1 MSQATHRFLMDHFLL
16 TFSLLSLLLSSA
28 FGDFS
33 ADQLIRQVVPE
44 EEQSVNLLNADHHF
58 SLFKAKFGKSYSDEK
73 EHDYRFSVFKANL
86 LRAKRNQ
93 LLDPSAEH
101 GVTQFSDLTPS
112 EFKQRY
118 LGLKRPAFLEGAQ
131 KAPIL
136 PTNNLPEDFDWRDKG
151 AVTGVKNQVYI
162 HILLIYFIYLGS
174 RSVDNSF
181 N

>member
-1 MSQATHRFLMDHFLL
+1 M
-16 TFSLLSLLLSSA
+16 
-28 FGDFS
+28 
-33 ADQLIRQVVPE
+33 
-44 EEQSVNLLNADHHF
+44 NLLNADHHF

-101 GVTQFSDLTPS
+101 GVTQFSDLTPA
-112 EFKQRY
+112 EFKERY
-118 LGLKRPAFLEGAQ
+118 LGLKKPAFLEGAQ

-151 AVTGVKNQVYI
+151 AVTGVKNQVLKLMLRYC
-162 HILLIYFIYLGS
+162 
-174 RSVDNSF
+174 VK
-181 N
+181 

>member
-1 MSQATHRFLMDHFLL
+1 MKASIL
-16 TFSLLSLLLSSA
+16 TSSTI
-28 FGDFS
+28 
-33 ADQLIRQVVPE
+33 LYMI
-44 EEQSVNLLNADHHF
+44 
-58 SLFKAKFGKSYSDEK
+58 
-73 EHDYRFSVFKANL
+73 
-86 LRAKRNQ
+86 
-93 LLDPSAEH
+93 DPSAEH